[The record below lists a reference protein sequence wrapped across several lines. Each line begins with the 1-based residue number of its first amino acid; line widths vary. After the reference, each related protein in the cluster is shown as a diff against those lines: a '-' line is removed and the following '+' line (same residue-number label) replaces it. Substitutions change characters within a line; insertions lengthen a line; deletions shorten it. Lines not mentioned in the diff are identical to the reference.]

1 MARSKARRYN
11 NRRKGSSSSR
21 GKSNNHTPNV
31 EEQEKAQEEG
41 ENRVL
46 DIPPSIT
53 VRGLAEK
60 MGKSP
65 IELIKVLMSYGIM
78 APITQSIDFDTASIV
93 AEDMGF
99 EVRQEGAAEER
110 AKAQGTEKAKETTLR
125 QRILMGENEEDL
137 ESRPPVVTVL
147 GHVDHGKTTLLDAIR
162 HTKVAEKEAGG
173 ITQHIGAYQVRVDGH
188 KITFLDTP
196 GHEAFT
202 AMRARGAQATDIAI
216 IVIAADDGIMPQ
228 TREAIDHVRAAQVPM
243 VIALNKIDKAEANLD
258 RVKQQLADMGL
269 VPEEWGGDII
279 VVPISAKKRIGLDE
293 LLENILLVSDVQ
305 GIKANPK
312 ARAIGTVLEGRL
324 EKGRGPVAT
333 LLVQNGTLRVGDAVV
348 AGETAGRVRAMF
360 NDRGKPIKKALP
372 STPVLVM
379 GLNDV
384 PKAGDI
390 FEVVESL
397 EVARQVAQKR
407 IQERTAREARPVQK
421 SYSLEELYQ
430 KFQEGQV
437 RELRLIV
444 KADVQGSIE
453 PIVQSLKDLGSDEL
467 GVRILHASP
476 GNIKESDVTLAAAS
490 KAIILGFNVGIDPT
504 AQKMADA
511 QGVDIRFYE
520 VIYKLVEDVQK
531 AMSGML
537 EPEIHEVVLGHAKV
551 QAIFKVRQGK
561 VAGCIVTDGIIR
573 RNSNIRV
580 LRDGQELFTGKLSSL
595 KRFKDDVPEV
605 RSGFECG
612 VGLDGFGDF
621 QEGDIL
627 EAFVLEKK

>member
-1 MARSKARRYN
+1 MAEK
-11 NRRKGSSSSR
+11 K
-21 GKSNNHTPNV
+21 P
-31 EEQEKAQEEG
+31 EEAQEEKS
-41 ENRVL
+41 RVL
-46 DIPPSIT
+46 ELPPTIT
-53 VRGLAEK
+53 VRDLAGK
-60 MGKSP
+60 MGRSP
-65 IELIKVLMSYGIM
+65 IELIKVLMNYGIM

-99 EVRQEGAAEER
+99 EVRREGATEEEEKAEEAR
-110 AKAQGTEKAKETTLR
+110 AAGTMTLR
-125 QRILMGENEEDL
+125 QRILAEEDEKNL
-137 ESRPPVVTVL
+137 EPRPPVVTVL

-162 HTKVAEKEAGG
+162 HTRVAEKEAGG

-216 IVIAADDGIMPQ
+216 IVIAADDGVMPQ
-228 TREAIDHVRAAQVPM
+228 TREAIDHVKAAQVPM
-243 VIALNKIDKAEANLD
+243 VIALNKIDKPEANPD

-269 VPEEWGGDII
+269 VPEDWGGDTI

-293 LLENILLVSDVQ
+293 LLENVLLVSEVH

-312 ARAIGTVLEGRL
+312 ARAMGTVLEGRL

-333 LLVQNGTLRVGDAVV
+333 LLVQNGTLRVGDAIV

-360 NDRGKPIKKALP
+360 NDRGKAIKKANP
-372 STPVLVM
+372 STPVLIM

-390 FEVVESL
+390 FEVVENL
-397 EVARQVAQKR
+397 EKARQIAQKR
-407 IQERTAREARPVQK
+407 VQERLAREAQPAQK
-421 SYSLEELYQ
+421 SYTLDELYQ
-430 KFQEGQV
+430 QFQAGQV
-437 RELRLIV
+437 KELRLIL

-453 PIVQSLKDLGSDEL
+453 PIVQSLEKLGTEEL

-476 GNIKESDVTLAAAS
+476 GNIKESDVMLAAAS
-490 KAIILGFNVGIDPT
+490 KAIILGFNVGIDPA

-511 QGVDIRFYE
+511 QGVDIRFYD
-520 VIYKLVEDVQK
+520 VIYKLVEDVEK
-531 AMSGML
+531 ALSGML
-537 EPEIHEVVLGHAKV
+537 EPVIEEVVIGHARV
-551 QAIFKVRQGK
+551 QAVFKVKHGK

-573 RNSNIRV
+573 RNANVRV
-580 LRDGQELFTGKLSSL
+580 LRDGNEIFTGKLSSL

-605 RSGFECG
+605 RQGFECG
-612 VGLDGFGDF
+612 IGVEGFGDF

-627 EAFVLEKK
+627 ESFVLEKK

>member
-1 MARSKARRYN
+1 MARSKARRYGGGRRGRSGGRS
-11 NRRKGSSSSR
+11 NRSA
-21 GKSNNHTPNV
+21 PVV
-31 EEQEKAQEEG
+31 EKQQEVTQEE
-41 ENRVL
+41 EKSRVL
-46 DIPPSIT
+46 EIPPNIT
-53 VRGLAEK
+53 VRDLAEK
-60 MGKSP
+60 MGRSP
-65 IELIKVLMSYGIM
+65 IELIKVLMNYGIM

-99 EVRQEGAAEER
+99 EVRLEGASEE
-110 AKAQGTEKAKETTLR
+110 AEKAGESKGAEAMTLR
-125 QRILMGENEEDL
+125 QRILMEEDEENL
-137 ESRPPVVTVL
+137 EPRPPVVTVL

-162 HTKVAEKEAGG
+162 HTRVAEKEAGG

-216 IVIAADDGIMPQ
+216 IVIAADDGVMPQ

-243 VIALNKIDKAEANLD
+243 IVALNKIDKPEANPD

-269 VPEEWGGDII
+269 VPEDWGGETI

-293 LLENILLVSDVQ
+293 LLENVLLVGEVQ

-312 ARAIGTVLEGRL
+312 ARAMGTVLEGRL

-333 LLVQNGTLRVGDAVV
+333 LLVQNGTLRVGDAIV

-360 NDRGKPIKKALP
+360 NDRGKAIKKAPP

-397 EVARQVAQKR
+397 EKARQIAQKR
-407 IQERTAREARPVQK
+407 VQERMAREAQPAQK
-421 SYSLEELYQ
+421 SYSLDELYQ
-430 KFQEGQV
+430 QFQAGQV
-437 RELRLIV
+437 KELRLIL

-453 PIVQSLKDLGSDEL
+453 PIVQSLEKLGSEDLGI
-467 GVRILHASP
+467 RILHASP
-476 GNIKESDVTLAAAS
+476 GNIKESDVMLAAAS
-490 KAIILGFNVGIDPT
+490 KAIILGFNVGIDPA
-504 AQKMADA
+504 AQKMADT
-511 QGVDIRFYE
+511 QGVDIRFYD
-520 VIYKLVEDVQK
+520 VIYKLVEDVEK
-531 AMSGML
+531 ALSGML

-551 QAIFKVRQGK
+551 QAVFKVKQGK
-561 VAGCIVTDGIIR
+561 VAGCLVTDGVIR
-573 RNSNIRV
+573 RNANVRV
-580 LRDGQELFTGKLSSL
+580 LRNGEELFTGRLSSL

-605 RSGFECG
+605 RQGFECG
-612 VGLDGFGDF
+612 IGVDGFSDF
-621 QEGDIL
+621 QEGDVL
-627 EAFVLEKK
+627 ESFVLEKK